1 MTSGRLRVGQA
12 VTDTDTAGSLREA
25 PASRRHRGRRRGYA
39 WRQSW
44 LWRRGYDLPQGGRR
58 PGAHRTSDLRGRGLY
73 HQHGGEQHAP
83 GGRSK
88 ERPDHGS
95 GTGIGLPRDD
105 RTARTPGRRLPS
117 QVRDPRSGDPEGR
130 HQEVPE
136 GSPPGEGRR
145 DAARR
150 RGVRFRGACGGG
162 SQRAMSRRAQRG
174 PFYSLFAKAPAAE
187 IWRAARSAPSVD
199 PSTYTGAATAPPTS
213 PESAPARLPATAA
226 LLPQEKPIKPA
237 TRIPT
242 SEPSKETSRP
252 TTPPMPPQIIPTL
265 TAPPRSSLSSMPA
278 F

>member
-25 PASRRHRGRRRGYA
+25 PASGRHGGRRRGYA

-58 PGAHRTSDLRGRGLY
+58 PGAHRTSDLRGRGVY

-150 RGVRFRGACGGG
+150 RGVRLRGERGG
-162 SQRAMSRRAQRG
+162 SGQKAMSRGRPLYSFFAQ
-174 PFYSLFAKAPAAE
+174 APAADE
-187 IWRAARSAPSVD
+187 TRIR
-199 PSTYTGAATAPPTS
+199 
-213 PESAPARLPATAA
+213 TAA
-226 LLPQEKPIKPA
+226 
-237 TRIPT
+237 
-242 SEPSKETSRP
+242 SRKAER
-252 TTPPMPPQIIPTL
+252 MRL
-265 TAPPRSSLSSMPA
+265 NRK
-278 F
+278 